1 MVKHKEQYNDDIDL
15 LELFLIFWKYKVT
28 FASMMVIGL
37 ILGLAYSNQKIT
49 YYMTNF
55 QVFVGHSAY
64 DDSLL
69 MTSGELNSLLS
80 IGELYSD
87 RELHPD
93 TMPRYFSKLNK
104 QTNIV
109 TFEIK
114 SLNPYIETETKKRFT
129 KIITEAL
136 EQQKYWAG
144 LEDKKTYMI
153 GDSDKIMVF
162 NPGSQSWQPRRKISD
177 HIIKEVPIDDI
188 LNQMKINFGPTIKIT
203 PNHTKFGFFG
213 MFAGLLLALCWMAL
227 SLFYRAI
234 QKKIL

>member
-69 MTSGELNSLLS
+69 MNSGELNSLLS
-80 IGELYSD
+80 IGEL
-87 RELHPD
+87 HPD
-93 TMPRYFSKLNK
+93 TMPRYSSKLNK
-104 QTNIV
+104 QTRIV

-129 KIITEAL
+129 KIITKAL

-144 LEDKKTYMI
+144 LEDKKTEKVRA
-153 GDSDKIMVF
+153 GEKIMFV
-162 NPGSQSWQPRRKISD
+162 NPGPQSWQPRRKISD

-188 LNQMKINFGPTIKIT
+188 LNQMKVNFGPTIKII